1 MSKKSNSAYTTDKKT
16 DLKAKTIVVCLV
28 LLAAAY
34 VCLSPKRGMLYFGKA
49 RIKGTVS
56 VYLEGDPLDVGGVTC
71 TDVSQKATKHR
82 EVSFDRS
89 GNTVTIIDEA
99 GEKTRYEY
107 ELDIPECDRPVTVS
121 VWHTVYHRVTRFEC
135 ELYLIRSPAGVSAE
149 YRLTSKASNKSVFEK
164 TEAVKTYY
172 PGEEVVIYV

>member
-1 MSKKSNSAYTTDKKT
+1 MSKKSNSAYTTDNKT
-16 DLKAKTIVVCLV
+16 DLKAIMIVVCLV
-28 LLAAAY
+28 LLAVAY
-34 VCLSPKRGMLYFGKA
+34 VCGSPERGMLYFGKA

-56 VYLEGDPLDVGGVTC
+56 VYLDNDPLDVSGVTV
-71 TDVSQKATKHR
+71 TDVSRKATKHR

-164 TEAVKTYY
+164 REDMNTYDA
-172 PGEEVVIYV
+172 GEKIVIFD